1 MIYLGIV
8 GKCVHIFTQTERH
21 SSSEYQGILYP
32 ANDISDAEA
41 IKAYSVHYCTFS
53 WGAAMEGHFSS
64 RETGGSIEGWRT
76 GTNPKKIGRAS
87 CRERVFLS
95 V

>member
-1 MIYLGIV
+1 MIYLSIV

-41 IKAYSVHYCTFS
+41 IKAYNIVLSVG
-53 WGAAMEGHFSS
+53 GAAMEGHFPS

-76 GTNPKKIGRAS
+76 GTNPKKA
-87 CRERVFLS
+87 
-95 V
+95 